1 MADPLQIMKA
11 ELEKA
16 ELEKDY
22 MQQLLAQ
29 KTHFL
34 DQKIAADLK
43 RRDVYLGRNVLLEGW
58 GVRIQ
63 EQQAAIGE
71 RKSLWRQ
78 FRRIYA
84 QRRIR
89 LANET
94 QQAYDERMVFMNEV
108 KRLLKQESIQR
119 NEELAKLTLEKW
131 ELVMCWM
138 SLSEDEREMNKD
150 FDELCGEVLV
160 MREDG
165 VELDRKIREVDR
177 MRAAYEVEST
187 RVMIEGMGRLASS

>member
-11 ELEKA
+11 ELDKA

-43 RRDVYLGRNVLLEGW
+43 RRDVYLGRNVLLEDWGW
-58 GVRIQ
+58 KIQ

-89 LANET
+89 LPNET
-94 QQAYDERMVFMNEV
+94 QQAYDARMVGMNEE

-160 MREDG
+160 M
-165 VELDRKIREVDR
+165 
-177 MRAAYEVEST
+177 
-187 RVMIEGMGRLASS
+187 GRLASS